1 MDYKTNYD
9 ADYNTKENVI
19 LTFKDCPYE
28 YVLTGELGRGSSYM
42 MDIMSTTLVSGD
54 RLGSGKCSIKPRKK
68 DDIYD
73 VLLT

>member
-28 YVLTGELGRGSSYM
+28 YVLTGDLGRGSS
-42 MDIMSTTLVSGD
+42 SKV
-54 RLGSGKCSIKPRKK
+54 
-68 DDIYD
+68 YD
-73 VLLT
+73 G

>member
-28 YVLTGELGRGSSYM
+28 YVLN
-42 MDIMSTTLVSGD
+42 IMSTTLVSGD